1 MNRSADEKIDL
12 VPFEEFLK
20 HAPESSTSKFK
31 DFDPNDHEQAH
42 ALRLARLE
50 WELTQRKDLAEQCK
64 VMDEEKMKVIAGMIK
79 CWGVCKIFNQIRSRN
94 Q

>member
-42 ALRLARLE
+42 CLRLARLE

-64 VMDEEKMKVIAGMIK
+64 VMDEEKMKVIAGMVK
-79 CWGVCKIFNQIRSRN
+79 CLCGLYDFNRIRSRN
-94 Q
+94 

>member
-20 HAPESSTSKFK
+20 NAPESSTSKFK
-31 DFDPNDHEQAH
+31 DFDSNDHEQAH
-42 ALRLARLE
+42 SLRLARLE

-64 VMDEEKMKVIAGMIK
+64 VMDEEKMKMIAGMVKFIE
-79 CWGVCKIFNQIRSRN
+79 VCTIFNQIWSRN